1 MQSVVSIFT
10 GWRLPASSWRAE
22 LKALIAL
29 LISVSVVAA
38 PVQVKTVHSFSSFKK
53 GELNGVALN
62 SRGEI
67 VMSHQLKKVLSL
79 NETYV
84 WDMCS
89 DGQNIYIAAGEKGKV
104 YRYKSGLG
112 EAKLLTHF
120 EEGTVYAICQYRG
133 KLYAGLSPSGK
144 IYEIDP
150 ETGKTAEKL
159 ALKKGR
165 YIWRMIS
172 HGGFLYIATGLPG
185 SVLKLDRNFLVTV
198 LAKDV
203 DTHVESLLV
212 TNSRIVA
219 GTSPSGYLFE
229 IHPDRKPFL
238 LTDTPF
244 SEIKDIVEVGGLLYA
259 ACFNG
264 KVKQQTPPKVK
275 PAQEVKSSPPLKGG
289 IVTVD
294 SQNVPE
300 TRVEFS
306 TMAPFSFVPQGRK
319 ILVGTGHSGKLLTID
334 TSRQHEFT
342 ISGEVDCGQIVRFVQ
357 MNNSILLATANP
369 GEIYRI
375 EKDFALSGTFT
386 SVPFDA
392 GKPTHW
398 GAFYFDSK
406 APRGSRTEF
415 LVRAGNSASPD
426 ATWSSWQKI
435 EDGQAPELPATTLVQ
450 WQARLISQDP
460 GITATVTGVRFY
472 YRETNLPPVLKAV
485 STLPSGVFASKT
497 TVKLLDAFIPT
508 PAEKAMKK
516 LTPPTGTKV
525 GFHRGMQSVLAQAS
539 DPNDDKLRYTF
550 VLESSSGRKLTL
562 EKDSEIALYSMDTHR
577 IPEGRYRFQVTVSDS
592 KENYPDAGT
601 DSGKGRWFTVD
612 HTAPT
617 ITLQSPTGG
626 KLAFTVR
633 DKLSVVAKV
642 EISTDGGEKWQEV
655 WPDDGIPDSEN
666 ESYHA
671 DIAGIKDVIIR
682 AYDDHGNSTTVLG
695 KGGIK

>member
-1 MQSVVSIFT
+1 M
-10 GWRLPASSWRAE
+10 
-22 LKALIAL
+22 KALTIL
-29 LISVSVVAA
+29 LISISVVAG
-38 PVQVKTVHSFSSFKK
+38 PVQVNSVHSFSSFKK

-62 SRGEI
+62 SQGEI
-67 VMSHQLKKVLSL
+67 VMSHQLKKVVSM
-79 NETYV
+79 NETYI
-84 WDMCS
+84 WDICS
-89 DGQNIYIAAGEKGKV
+89 DGQNLFVAAGEKGKI
-104 YRYKSGLG
+104 YRYKTGLG

-120 EEGTVYAICQYRG
+120 EEGTVYAICLYRG
-133 KLYAGLSPSGK
+133 KLYASLSPSGK
-144 IYEIDP
+144 IYEVDR
-150 ETGKTAEKL
+150 ETGKTTEKL
-159 ALKKGR
+159 TLKKGK
-165 YIWRMIS
+165 YIWRMVS
-172 HGGFLYIATGLPG
+172 HGDSIYVATGLPG

-212 TNSRIVA
+212 TDSRIVA
-219 GTSPSGYLFE
+219 GTSPSGYLLE

-244 SEIKDIVEVGGLLYA
+244 SEIKDIVEVNGLLYA

-264 KVKQQTPPKVK
+264 KVKEQTPPKVK
-275 PAQEVKSSPPLKGG
+275 PAQEVKSASVLKGG

-300 TRVEFS
+300 TRIQFS
-306 TMAPFSFVPQGRK
+306 TMAPFSFTQQGGN

-334 TSRQHEFT
+334 TGKQHELT
-342 ISGEVDCGQIVRFVQ
+342 ISGEVDCGQIIRFVQ

-369 GEIYRI
+369 GEIYHI
-375 EKDFALSGTFT
+375 EKNFALSGTFT

-398 GAFYFDSK
+398 GAFYFDST

-435 EDGQAPELPATTLVQ
+435 ENGQTPELPATTLVQ

-460 GITATVTGVRFY
+460 GTTATVTGVRFY
-472 YRETNLPPVLKAV
+472 YRETNLPPVLNAV
-485 STLPSGVFASKT
+485 STLPSGIFAAKT
-497 TVKLLDAFIPT
+497 AATNPDAFIPAQ
-508 PAEKAMKK
+508 AETAMGK
-516 LTPPTGTKV
+516 LVPPTGMKT
-525 GFHRGMQSVLAQAS
+525 GFRPGMQAVLARAS
-539 DPNDDKLRYTF
+539 DPNNDKLRFTF
-550 VLESSSGRKLTL
+550 VLESASGRKLTL
-562 EKDSEIALYSMDTHR
+562 KQNSETALYSMDTHR

-601 DSGKGRWFTVD
+601 DSGKGRWFRVD
-612 HTAPT
+612 HTSPT
-617 ITLQSPTGG
+617 ITLQAPTGG

-633 DKLSVVAKV
+633 DSLSVVAKV

-655 WPDDGIPDSEN
+655 WPDDGIPDSGN